1 MYVLCYWFFFHS
13 RVLSCVLQQHMW
25 VTFGSGQWNCCPH
38 SSVRLFIVASAECTR
53 SVMRVL
59 ASDGIWKWPWSSQIK
74 LVHSD
79 VEIDS
84 SNIPN
89 YSESF
94 ALLYLL
100 KSLFIQIKSIPYPGL
115 WWQLRFFFSLSGLN
129 YLKSIPRK
137 NLSLSRDF
145 PKPIIN
151 SHGLSHHCSEFALL
165 FHYE

>member
-1 MYVLCYWFFFHS
+1 MFSATDFFFHS

-25 VTFGSGQWNCCPH
+25 VTLGSGQWNCCPH

-115 WWQLRFFFSLSGLN
+115 WWQLRFFFFLVWFELPQVYTQKEFIPFKRLPQAYNKFTWLVPSL
-129 YLKSIPRK
+129 
-137 NLSLSRDF
+137 
-145 PKPIIN
+145 
-151 SHGLSHHCSEFALL
+151 
-165 FHYE
+165 